1 VTCHAH
7 ARSAIVSAWWLLHAV
22 LGGEAAL
29 QVAGGDSQPA
39 VVALAALGAY
49 LAADLGSGVFHYFVD
64 NYGA

>member
-1 VTCHAH
+1 
-7 ARSAIVSAWWLLHAV
+7 
-22 LGGEAAL
+22 LGGEVAL
-29 QVAGGDSQPA
+29 QVAGGDAQPA